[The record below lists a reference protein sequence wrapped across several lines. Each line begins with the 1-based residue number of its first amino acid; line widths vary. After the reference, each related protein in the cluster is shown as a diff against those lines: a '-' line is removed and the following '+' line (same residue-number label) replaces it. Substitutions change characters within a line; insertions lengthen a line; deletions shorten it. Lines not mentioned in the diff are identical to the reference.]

1 MMFCH
6 ISVPCNPALLLGGH
20 DVQRYHECRD
30 QGFVQEVA
38 WITTH
43 SQQGQGSSRRHYSC
57 YRYHRYLILP
67 APQIRSPRSQSFKDT
82 AVVGTSVRQ
91 LVPKVHDWSARN
103 SCRWRVKVDT
113 ARVASVLRTLEEF
126 GPDGTGRLEERK
138 YNILFCSS
146 TPCCPDFSHCT
157 VPLYLAISSIR
168 GYLHLILSFTRIKLI
183 KPIKSMTSLRETSW
197 IPAVPVILQILILIH
212 EVKLTEKEKNRK
224 LNDLLDALEF
234 NQVDGQSDCLT
245 VVARWFLA
253 TIYGMPW
260 ADSQPI
266 GLQYRW

>member
-6 ISVPCNPALLLGGH
+6 ICVPCNPALLLGGH

-57 YRYHRYLILP
+57 YRYLILP
-67 APQIRSPRSQSFKDT
+67 APQQIRSPRSQSFKDT
-82 AVVGTSVRQ
+82 AVVGNST
-91 LVPKVHDWSARN
+91 KVHDWSARN
-103 SCRWRVKVDT
+103 SYRWRVKVDT
-113 ARVASVLRTLEEF
+113 ARVASVLCTLEEF

-157 VPLYLAISSIR
+157 VPLYLAISLIR
-168 GYLHLILSFTRIKLI
+168 GYLHLIFSFTSIKLI
-183 KPIKSMTSLRETSW
+183 KPIKSMTSLRYFLNSGKLCKW
-197 IPAVPVILQILILIH
+197 IQ
-212 EVKLTEKEKNRK
+212 
-224 LNDLLDALEF
+224 
-234 NQVDGQSDCLT
+234 C
-245 VVARWFLA
+245 
-253 TIYGMPW
+253 
-260 ADSQPI
+260 
-266 GLQYRW
+266 